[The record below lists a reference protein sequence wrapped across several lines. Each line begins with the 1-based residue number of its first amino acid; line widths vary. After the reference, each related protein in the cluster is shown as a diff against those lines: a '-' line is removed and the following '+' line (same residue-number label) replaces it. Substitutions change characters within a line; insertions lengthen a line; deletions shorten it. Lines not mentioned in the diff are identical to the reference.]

1 MADELVSTA
10 GVLTFDPATEFQ
22 VLEDLDYEELV
33 QRPEEIRFFTLEQQT
48 TDYIQK
54 ILPQTGRIP
63 KGVLRDAEHEVET
76 MRQLYARILRE
87 TDEGYEQV
95 PPGRPTSLEW
105 VTPYSDKPPKWDAYS
120 FDRTWKPLFA
130 DAGQGIPYT
139 AILDAL
145 PKWSMF
151 SESGTPMNITDQTVI
166 ASTATDKVYP
176 FLGPATYTKTAFRED
191 GTYTIQRVPRPETQD
206 RAHFVGYRV
215 GIPPKEAPNP
225 LDDNPFLSRRT
236 AAVTIPSEEPLAAL
250 LPGVDLIME
259 HAVPSTTNPYK
270 EALPFMKVWDIQM
283 TEVPWSIW
291 KSKFAPEETL
301 AQSPPP
307 VEIPIPSNGDT
318 NAPSE
323 DLQGLYGTKY
333 TPGQAPRHWLSRQ
346 LDGGRVV
353 PTLLLSKAGAQ
364 QPIPVPPPLPPMDES
379 SFPTGTPDD
388 CMPGT
393 VSSFEALAGAG
404 VYRPASKRC
413 VPLTFIVQEQEELP
427 YKGRSPWLPDT
438 EQSIRDTYA
447 RLLKSYTLRPEKPPA
462 PPTGPAG
469 GPAIAQS
476 ETRAQILA
484 LLEDTDTRMPEDI
497 AADIRTL
504 LRITAPEPLLSKH
517 IYQDGVTGGFLI
529 CEHTLAELDGEFNRN
544 REAFLKMW
552 SAKES
557 GKVVCQFCGDTIS
570 NEVLVVQDQFDEEGR
585 PIVSYGSLETVKERF
600 SADHTT
606 KAFAVSLKEMRPLF
620 DLSQPGEDIMYLI
633 LSLLQVLPEPDK
645 MKPFL
650 DLVKTEGG
658 KLKPLIAGKDAKKS
672 ADARLVASLLGFAS
686 TILLVQTHT
695 PPLIP
700 RRSVGTKPLQTKG
713 FPRDSS
719 DLNDAPFVDGLLTL
733 MKRTFEDLPVTFT
746 GSSVVF
752 IRVLIQNQKSLRT
765 KVLATTKKLADG
777 PFKTALAVARDTLVP
792 LEAVGEPSFN
802 AFDPPLFRFEKA
814 SDIAPGDTLV
824 TKTYDPVRCTD
835 PLPAWYAGLQ
845 VNPPFLETPIVAP
858 ISPAPGHERLPIPE
872 VRVLPAVVPPMDQVR
887 ERIRIGLPKDFASPT
902 YRKIT
907 ESDDAHVLQRGA
919 ELILDQLGFL
929 LPDARLLARIRQDV
943 VTAAGDASLL
953 RDTFKGL
960 LYELARATDT
970 VIQVN
975 LEKALA
981 TSLAVR
987 GLLTSADA
995 SKSVRD
1001 KLRAQ
1006 ETAQYKQRLRVMSD
1020 NEREITKKLQ
1030 DLKLGIYLVTKDDRE
1045 TFMRELARQFEDVE
1059 EPDPNVVADGEPV
1072 AEGALPEEGLGAER
1086 DGGPQGNDEYDENG
1100 NELEDDYGD
1109 YGDRAARATEDG
1121 EDVPELAAFN
1131 YEEGYGV

>member
-1 MADELVSTA
+1 MTDELVSTA

-22 VLEDLDYEELV
+22 VLEELDHEELI

-76 MRQLYARILRE
+76 MKQLYKRILRE

-95 PPGRPTSLEW
+95 PPGRPTSLSW
-105 VTPYSDKPPKWDAYS
+105 VTPYSDKPPSWESYS

-151 SESGTPMNITDQTVI
+151 SGSGTPMSITERTPI

-176 FLGPATYTKTAFRED
+176 FLGPVTYTKTAFRED
-191 GTYTIQRVPRPETQD
+191 GTYTIQEVARPETQD
-206 RAHFVGYRV
+206 QAHVVGYRV
-215 GIPPKEAPNP
+215 GIPPKEVPNP
-225 LDDNPFLSRRT
+225 LDDNPFLNRRT
-236 AAVTIPSEEPLAAL
+236 AIVTIPSEEPLANL

-259 HAVPSTTNPYK
+259 HAVPSTTDPYK
-270 EALPFMKVWDIQM
+270 EALPFMKVWDIQL
-283 TEVPWSIW
+283 TDVPWTIW
-291 KSKFAPEETL
+291 KSKFAPVETL
-301 AQSPPP
+301 ATSPPP
-307 VEIPIPSNGDT
+307 TEIPIPSNGDE
-318 NAPSE
+318 NAPSA
-323 DLQGLYGTKY
+323 DLQGLYGTRY

-353 PTLLLSKAGAQ
+353 PVLLLSKAGAL
-364 QPIPVPPPLPPMDES
+364 QPIPVPPPLPPMDET

-404 VYRPASKRC
+404 VYRPATKRC
-413 VPLTFIVQEQEELP
+413 VPLTFLAQEQEELP

-447 RLLKSYTLRPEKPPA
+447 RLLKSYALPPENPPA
-462 PPTGPAG
+462 PPGGPTG
-469 GPAIAQS
+469 GPALAQS

-484 LLEDTDTRMPEDI
+484 LLEDTDARMPEDI

-504 LRITAPEPLLSKH
+504 LRITAPEPVLSKH

-529 CEHTLAELDGEFNRN
+529 CEHTLAVLDGEFNTN
-544 REAFLKMW
+544 REAFLKTW
-552 SAKES
+552 SAKDA
-557 GKVVCQFCGDTIS
+557 GTVVCQFCGDTIS

-585 PIVSYGSLETVKERF
+585 AIVSYGSLEAVKERF

-620 DLSQPGEDIMYLI
+620 DLTQPGEDIMYLI

-686 TILLVQTHT
+686 TILLIQTHT

-700 RRSVGTKPLQTKG
+700 RRSVGAKPLQTKG
-713 FPRDSS
+713 FPRDTG
-719 DLNDAPFVDGLLTL
+719 DINDAPFVDGLLTL

-746 GSSVVF
+746 GASVVF
-752 IRVLIQNQKSLRT
+752 VRVLIQNQKSLRT
-765 KVLATTKKLADG
+765 KVLATIKKLADG
-777 PFKTALAVARDTLVP
+777 PFKSALAVARDTLVP
-792 LEAVGEPSFN
+792 LEAVAEPSFN
-802 AFDPPLFRFEKA
+802 AFEPPLFRFEKA
-814 SDIAPGDTLV
+814 AEIAPGDTLG
-824 TKTYDPVRCTD
+824 TKTYAPFRCID
-835 PLPAWYAGLQ
+835 PLPAWYVGLQ
-845 VNPPFLETPIVAP
+845 VNPPFVETPIVAP
-858 ISPAPGHERLPIPE
+858 IDPAPGHD
-872 VRVLPAVVPPMDQVR
+872 VLSVQDPQGLAAAVPPTEQVR
-887 ERIRIGLPKDFASPT
+887 ARIGLGLPKDFSSPT
-902 YRKIT
+902 YRKIAD
-907 ESDDAHVLQRGA
+907 SDDAHVLQRGA

-929 LPDARLLARIRQDV
+929 LSDTDLLARVRKEV

-953 RDTFKGL
+953 RDAFKGI
-960 LYELARATDT
+960 LYELARSTDT
-970 VIQVN
+970 VVQIN

-981 TSLAVR
+981 TNLAVR

-1030 DLKLGIYLVTKDDRE
+1030 DLKLGIYLVTKEDRE
-1045 TFMRELARQFEDVE
+1045 SFMRELARQFEDVE
-1059 EPDPNVVADGEPV
+1059 EPDTNVIADGEPV

-1086 DGGPQGNDEYDENG
+1086 DGGEQGNDEYDDDG

-1109 YGDRAARATEDG
+1109 YGDRRARATADG
-1121 EDVPELAAFN
+1121 EEVPDLAAFN
-1131 YEEGYGV
+1131 FDEGYGV

>member
-1 MADELVSTA
+1 MTDELVSTA

-22 VLEDLDYEELV
+22 VMEELDHEELV
-33 QRPEEIRFFTLEQQT
+33 QRPEDIRFFTLEQQT

-76 MRQLYARILRE
+76 MKSIYKRILRE
-87 TDEGYEQV
+87 TEEGYEQI
-95 PPGRPTSLEW
+95 PPGRPTSLSW
-105 VTPYSDKPPKWDAYS
+105 VTPYSDKPPKWESYS

-130 DAGQGIPYT
+130 DSGQGIPYT

-151 SESGTPMNITDQTVI
+151 TESGTPMNITQRTLV
-166 ASTATDKVYP
+166 ASTVTEKVYP
-176 FLGPATYTKTAFRED
+176 FLGPVTYSKTAFRED
-191 GTYTIQRVPRPETQD
+191 GTYTIQSVPRPETQD

-215 GIPPKEAPNP
+215 GIPPKEFPNP
-225 LDDNPFLSRRT
+225 LDDNPFLNRRN
-236 AAVTIPSEEPLAAL
+236 AVVNIPSEEPISDL

-259 HAVPSTTNPYK
+259 HAVPSTTNPFK
-270 EALPFMKVWDIQM
+270 EALPFMKIWDLQL
-283 TEVPWSIW
+283 TDVPWSIW
-291 KSKFAPEETL
+291 KTKFAPEETIG
-301 AQSPPP
+301 QSPPP
-307 VEIPIPSNGDT
+307 VEIPIPTNGDE
-318 NAPSE
+318 NAPSV

-333 TPGQAPRHWLSRQ
+333 TSGQAPRHWLSRQ

-353 PTLLLSKAGAQ
+353 SVLLLSKAGSQ
-364 QPIPVPPPLPPMDES
+364 QPIPVPPPLPPMDETT
-379 SFPTGTPDD
+379 FPTGTPED

-404 VYRPASKRC
+404 VYRPGTKRC
-413 VPLTFIVQEQEELP
+413 VPLTFIAQEQEELP
-427 YKGRSPWLPDT
+427 YKGKSPWLPDT

-447 RLLKSYTLRPEKPPA
+447 RLLKSYTLPPEIVSA
-462 PPTGPAG
+462 PKLPSTGPT
-469 GPAIAQS
+469 IAQS
-476 ETRAQILA
+476 ETRGQILA
-484 LLEDTDTRMPEDI
+484 LLEDTDSRMPEDI

-504 LRITAPEPLLSKH
+504 LRITAPEPVLSKH
-517 IYQDGVTGGFLI
+517 IYQDGTTGGFLI
-529 CEHTLAELDGEFNRN
+529 CEHTLATLEGEFDKNRDS
-544 REAFLKMW
+544 FLKMW
-552 SAKES
+552 SVKES

-585 PIVSYGSLETVKERF
+585 AIIAYGSLEAVKERF

-620 DLSQPGEDIMYLI
+620 DLTQPGEDIMYLI
-633 LSLLQVLPEPDK
+633 LSLLQVLPESDK

-658 KLKPLIAGKDAKKS
+658 KLKPLISGKDSKKS
-672 ADARLVASLLGFAS
+672 GDARLVASLLGFAS
-686 TILLVQTHT
+686 TILLIQTHN

-700 RRSVGTKPLQTKG
+700 RRSVGNKPLQTKG
-713 FPRDSS
+713 FPRDSD

-752 IRVLIQNQKSLRT
+752 VRVLIQSQKSLRS
-765 KVLATTKKLADG
+765 KVLATIKKLADG
-777 PFKTALAVARDTLVP
+777 PFKTALAVARDTMRP
-792 LEAVGEPSFN
+792 LEAETEPSFN
-802 AFDPPLFRFEKA
+802 AFDPPLFRFERA
-814 SDIAPGDTLV
+814 SDIAPSDTLG
-824 TKTYDPVRCTD
+824 TKTYEPFRCKD
-835 PLPAWYAGLQ
+835 PLPAWYSGVQ
-845 VNPPFLETPIVAP
+845 VNLPFVETPIVDP
-858 ISPAPGHERLPIPE
+858 ISPAPGHEVLRVPVSNIPS
-872 VRVLPAVVPPMDQVR
+872 VVVPTTDKVR
-887 ERIRIGLPKDFASPT
+887 ERIKIGLPKDFASPT
-902 YRKIT
+902 YRKIAD
-907 ESDDAHVLQRGA
+907 SDDAFLLQRGA

-929 LPDARLLARIRQDV
+929 ISDSDLLSRFRQEV
-943 VTAAGDASLL
+943 VTAAGDKSLL
-953 RDTFKGL
+953 RDAFKGI
-960 LYELARATDT
+960 LYDLARTTDK

-981 TSLAVR
+981 MNLAVR
-987 GLLTSADA
+987 GLLTSAESA
-995 SKSVRD
+995 KAVRD
-1001 KLRAQ
+1001 KLRSQ

-1059 EPDPNVVADGEPV
+1059 EPDTNVIADGEPV
-1072 AEGALPEEGLGAER
+1072 PEGALPEEGLGAER
-1086 DGGPQGNDEYDENG
+1086 DGGPQGNDEYDDAG

-1109 YGDRAARATEDG
+1109 YGDRAAKATADG
-1121 EDVPELAAFN
+1121 EDVPDLPAFN
-1131 YEEGYGV
+1131 FDEGYGV